1 MTDRHYYWR
10 LLSESFDRKLTKE
23 EQELLEFFMAEHAP
37 TREFEGLFKR
47 IRDGSTVDESL
58 TEIDSSLNQHLSD
71 TKKNEIQCLLESA
84 LKKQQDS
91 LSNRDVVF
99 ACELVN
105 QGAISLGDLT
115 GKISQWNSD
124 SKSLSG
130 FLKSASTVADVDFS
144 KIESHVSETIFSQT
158 LDQTLLDEVVS
169 AIKQQVREDDFTVLE
184 SAADDFG
191 SCEFIKLIDKTN
203 SGVSGAFESLLER
216 LINESRTVISQA
228 RIFSQTL
235 RLKPAVEEITLR
247 LIGRK
252 KLNQAQLGCYY
263 RNLGNAIRKI
273 FESDPELGNC
283 LLRSIGN
290 WQVAVTQIID
300 ALNHLADEE
309 PGFVRMFNLGFFTG
323 LTVQQVGNLLDLTEQ
338 EVSAECG
345 YGTARLLQLIHE

>member
-1 MTDRHYYWR
+1 MTDRQHYWR
-10 LLSESFDRKLTKE
+10 LLSESFDRKLTNE
-23 EQELLEFFMAEHAP
+23 EQGLLELFMAEHTS
-37 TREFEGLFKR
+37 TREFEQLFKR
-47 IRDGSTVDESL
+47 IRDGSIVDESL
-58 TEIDSSLNQHLSD
+58 TEIDSSLNQHLRD
-71 TKKNEIQCLLESA
+71 AKKNEIQQLLESV
-84 LKKQQDS
+84 LQKQQDS
-91 LSNRDVVF
+91 LSNRDIVF

-130 FLKSASTVADVDFS
+130 FLRSASTVADVDFS
-144 KIESHVSETIFSQT
+144 KIESYVSETIFSQT

-169 AIKQQVREDDFTVLE
+169 AIKQQVREDDFTVFE

-191 SCEFIKLIDKTN
+191 SGEFIKLIDKTN

-216 LINESRTVISQA
+216 LIDESRTVISQA
-228 RIFSQTL
+228 RMFSQTL
-235 RLKPAVEEITLR
+235 RLKPAVDEITLR

-252 KLNQAQLGCYY
+252 KLNHAQLGCYY

-273 FESDPELGNC
+273 FESDRELGHC
-283 LLRSIGN
+283 MLRPLGN
-290 WQVAVTQIID
+290 AEVAVTQIID
-300 ALNHLADEE
+300 ALNQLADEE

-323 LTVQQVGNLLDLTEQ
+323 LTTQQVGSLLELTEQ